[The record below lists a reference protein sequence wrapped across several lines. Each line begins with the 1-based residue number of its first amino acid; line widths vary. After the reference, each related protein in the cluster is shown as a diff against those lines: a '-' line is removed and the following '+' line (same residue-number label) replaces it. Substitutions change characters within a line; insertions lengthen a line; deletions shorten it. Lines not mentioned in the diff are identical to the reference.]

1 MKLSPLTIVIIG
13 LAVMLVA
20 LGVGLRSFL
29 PDMKETEMVRQNAA
43 DLKREAEKQALAN
56 RRVEKAIA
64 KVNQMAR
71 EWQGVVAAKTPPAD
85 VASGGIN
92 LAVHRWK
99 LVNDAFV
106 FRNNVQR
113 AVNAQVK
120 KGGVRVVQ
128 GPLVPMPT
136 ENATQIVETYFNY
149 PAIRFPVAVFDLGQ
163 VTVQGTYSQITE
175 NMRSWAAM
183 PRYLAVASDL
193 QITGTSPRLTGTY
206 NVTVVAY
213 IRGDKIAA
221 PVPEVPGATVIANQ
235 GGGGGGGAPRG
246 GPAGGGGGGLP
257 DRPTAAGMAGN

>member
-1 MKLSPLTIVIIG
+1 MKLSPLTILIIG

-29 PDMKETEMVRQNAA
+29 PDMKEAELLRKNAE
-43 DLKREAEKQALAN
+43 DLRREAEKQAAAN

-64 KVNQMAR
+64 KVNQMAK

-85 VASGGIN
+85 LASGGIN
-92 LAVHRWK
+92 LAVHRWQ
-99 LVNDAFV
+99 LANDAFV

-120 KGGVRVVQ
+120 KGGVKVVA
-128 GPLVPMPT
+128 GPFVPMPT
-136 ENATQIVETYFNY
+136 GNATQVVETYFNY

-163 VTVQGTYSQITE
+163 VTVQGTYGQITE
-175 NMRSWAAM
+175 NVRSWSDM

-213 IRGDKIAA
+213 IRGDKISA
-221 PVPEVPGATVIANQ
+221 PVPEVAGAVVIGGQ
-235 GGGGGGGAPRG
+235 GGGGGVAPGGGGGAPA
-246 GPAGGGGGGLP
+246 GPP
-257 DRPTAAGMAGN
+257 NTPTAAGMAGN